1 MEKIKCLECGSGDI
15 VKKGAFYVCQNCKTM
30 YRIDG
35 IDSELASDDITSAND
50 NDVLKSIHY
59 RSIGHCIKLSV
70 DLYSLQNPS
79 VDDVKYVIN
88 SLTEKMN
95 MAIDEAY
102 EIEDK
107 DNRHK
112 ALIDLVEEYN
122 TLCYSI
128 CAELL
133 KNMRYEQFAMC
144 NTYSLFENAY
154 IDVHNNFIDYELD
167 AEEKRILRYFG
178 VLNNEFSD
186 KTHRI
191 MHDINQGTYKN
202 PYIVEYK
209 KGKKKIIIF
218 LRGYGLNFNE
228 NYVKKH
234 GKLPITIY
242 FPLVAC
248 FIFLLL
254 TVFSIARAN
263 KIENIFFYALSS
275 IACGYG
281 VYQIYDLCPYITA
294 ISMRTLVWIVVLW
307 FAFLDFGT
315 GLFIV
320 WRLLIGI
327 ILCVISY
334 FAFDRYIEKV

>member
-79 VDDVKYVIN
+79 VDEI
-88 SLTEKMN
+88 SAALGLTMVLNKLGKHVT
-95 MAIDEAY
+95 AIYSGETP
-102 EIEDK
+102 
-107 DNRHK
+107 
-112 ALIDLVEEYN
+112 N
-122 TLCYSI
+122 TL
-128 CAELL
+128 EL
-133 KNMRYEQFAMC
+133 
-144 NTYSLFENAY
+144 YSLFENAY

-202 PYIVEYK
+202 PYIVE
-209 KGKKKIIIF
+209 
-218 LRGYGLNFNE
+218 
-228 NYVKKH
+228 
-234 GKLPITIY
+234 
-242 FPLVAC
+242 
-248 FIFLLL
+248 
-254 TVFSIARAN
+254 
-263 KIENIFFYALSS
+263 
-275 IACGYG
+275 
-281 VYQIYDLCPYITA
+281 
-294 ISMRTLVWIVVLW
+294 
-307 FAFLDFGT
+307 
-315 GLFIV
+315 
-320 WRLLIGI
+320 
-327 ILCVISY
+327 
-334 FAFDRYIEKV
+334 